1 MSDAGTTTVAL
12 RDLTVTDDGEE
23 CIIGDPS
30 AGNYINVPAVGGVVV
45 RSLLAGRTVAEAAV
59 EAEAFAGET
68 VDVASFVGTLG
79 ELGFLAGDGPSGD
92 PGPASTAPVQQRT
105 WFTGADERVARWF
118 FGRTAWTVYVVAALF
133 SLVTLVVRPDLL
145 PLSTDAIIVADF
157 GISALVVLPVGWS
170 ITALHEY
177 WHWLAVRAL
186 GLQSRF
192 GIDVRYGV
200 VLVFETDLT
209 QIWSVPRR
217 RRYGPQ
223 LAGMAVQ
230 GVLLAATLL
239 AEVLW
244 QDAPFLRLLVL
255 LNLATLAWQAMIFL
269 RSDLYAVLVTAT
281 GCTNLWETTQLR
293 AKAMFHLIS
302 APERR
307 ALDDASPADRRVS
320 RWFVHVWLIG
330 PVFAVGYLVWYLLPW
345 IGEAAAW
352 TAAGLATSP
361 ATGTFW
367 WTAASAVALFGPIV
381 LTAVVAVKAGI
392 GALRAKAPVILRRA
406 NERGDRPG
414 RASHHPSGAGQ
425 PQGPRPQPSRRPDGQ
440 TSDRL
445 HVEASQEV
453 P

>member
-1 MSDAGTTTVAL
+1 MSDVGTTTVAL

-30 AGNYINVPAVGGVVV
+30 AGSYINVPAVGGVVV
-45 RSLLAGRTVAEAAV
+45 RSLLSGRTVAEVTA

-68 VDVASFVGTLG
+68 VDVASFVDTLD
-79 ELGFLAGDGPSGD
+79 ELGFVAHDGASGGA
-92 PGPASTAPVQQRT
+92 GPAPTAPVQQRT
-105 WFTGADERVARWF
+105 WFAGVDERVARWF
-118 FGRTAWTVYVVAALF
+118 FGRTAWTVYAVAALF
-133 SLVTLVVRPDLL
+133 ALITLVARPDLL
-145 PLSTDAIIVADF
+145 PHSTDAIIVSDF
-157 GISALVVLPVGWS
+157 GISALIVLPVGWS

-177 WHWLAVRAL
+177 WHWLATRAL

-200 VLVFETDLT
+200 LLVFETDLT
-209 QIWSVPRR
+209 QIWSVARR

-230 GVLLAATLL
+230 SVLLAGTLL

-244 QDAPFLRLLVL
+244 RDAPFLRLLVL
-255 LNLATLAWQAMIFL
+255 LNLSTLMWQAMVFL

-293 AKAMFHLIS
+293 AKAMFRLIS
-302 APERR
+302 SSEQR

-330 PVFAVGYLVWYLLPW
+330 PVFAAGYLVWYLLPW
-345 IGEAAAW
+345 VGEAAAW

-361 ATGTFW
+361 ATGRFW
-367 WTAASAVALFGPIV
+367 WTAASAVALFGPLV
-381 LTAVVAVKAGI
+381 LTAVVAAKAGVR
-392 GALRAKAPVILRRA
+392 ALRTRK
-406 NERGDRPG
+406 
-414 RASHHPSGAGQ
+414 GAGHAATAQ
-425 PQGPRPQPSRRPDGQ
+425 R
-440 TSDRL
+440 
-445 HVEASQEV
+445 AA
-453 P
+453 

>member
-1 MSDAGTTTVAL
+1 MDPRPGLPGLRPNTSRDGGRIVSDAGTTTVAL
-12 RDLTVTDDGEE
+12 RDLSVTDDGEE

-30 AGNYINVPAVGGVVV
+30 AGTFINVPAVGGVVV
-45 RSLLAGRTVAEAAV
+45 RSLLAGRTVAEATA

-68 VDVASFVGTLG
+68 VNVASFVETLD
-79 ELGFLAGDGPSGD
+79 ELGFVAHDSAAGDAGPT
-92 PGPASTAPVQQRT
+92 PTAPVQQRT

-118 FGRTAWTVYVVAALF
+118 FGRTAWTGYALAALF

-145 PLSTDAIIVADF
+145 PLSTDAIVVADF
-157 GISALVVLPVGWS
+157 GISALIVLPVGWS

-177 WHWLAVRAL
+177 WHWLAARAL

-200 VLVFETDLT
+200 FLVFETDLT
-209 QIWSVPRR
+209 QIWSVARR

-244 QDAPFLRLLVL
+244 RDAPFLRLLVL
-255 LNLATLAWQAMIFL
+255 LNLATLMWQAMVFL

-302 APERR
+302 AAERQT
-307 ALDDASPADRRVS
+307 LNDASAADRRVS

-330 PVFAVGYLVWYLLPW
+330 PVFAVCYLVWYLLPW
-345 IGEAAAW
+345 ISGAAAW
-352 TAAGLATSP
+352 TVAGLAASP

-367 WTAASAVALFGPIV
+367 WTLASAVALFGPLV
-381 LTAVVAVKAGI
+381 LTAAVAARAGV
-392 GALRAKAPVILRRA
+392 GALRARA
-406 NERGDRPG
+406 G
-414 RASHHPSGAGQ
+414 RATPA
-425 PQGPRPQPSRRPDGQ
+425 
-440 TSDRL
+440 
-445 HVEASQEV
+445 
-453 P
+453 

>member
-1 MSDAGTTTVAL
+1 MTDVGTTTVAL

-30 AGNYINVPAVGGVVV
+30 AGNYINVPVVGGIVV
-45 RSLLAGRTVAEAAV
+45 RSLLAGRTVAEAEA
-59 EAEAFAGET
+59 EAEAFAGES
-68 VDVASFVGTLG
+68 VDVASFVETLD
-79 ELGFLAGDGPSGD
+79 ELGFVAHDGPTGDGR
-92 PGPASTAPVQQRT
+92 PALTAPVQQHT
-105 WFTGADERVARWF
+105 WFTGADERVACWF
-118 FGRTAWTVYVVAALF
+118 FGRTAWSVYAVAALF
-133 SLVTLVVRPDLL
+133 SLITFAVRPDLL
-145 PLSTDAIIVADF
+145 PLSTDAIVVADF

-170 ITALHEY
+170 ITVLHEY

-200 VLVFETDLT
+200 FLVFETDLT

-244 QDAPFLRLLVL
+244 RDAPFLRLLVL
-255 LNLATLAWQAMIFL
+255 LNLATLMWQAMIFL

-293 AKAMFHLIS
+293 AKAMVHLIS
-302 APERR
+302 ASERR
-307 ALDDASPADRRVS
+307 ALDDAAPADRRVS

-345 IGEAAAW
+345 ISEAVAW
-352 TAAGLATSP
+352 TAAGLAASP
-361 ATGTFW
+361 TTGTFW
-367 WTAASAVALFGPIV
+367 WTVASAVALFGPLA
-381 LTAVVAVKAGI
+381 LTAAVAARAGVRAL
-392 GALRAKAPVILRRA
+392 GARAAQA
-406 NERGDRPG
+406 AAE
-414 RASHHPSGAGQ
+414 
-425 PQGPRPQPSRRPDGQ
+425 
-440 TSDRL
+440 
-445 HVEASQEV
+445 
-453 P
+453 